1 MKSLISKITKWFKRR
16 YVPPVPYDPYSPVV
30 YSREGYYEP
39 SPFAKLVSNIGKSW
53 KQNWKDLT
61 IIVLT
66 FLLLIATVILIFR
79 K

>member
-1 MKSLISKITKWFKRR
+1 MKSLISRIKKWYKGK
-16 YVPPVPYDPYSPVV
+16 YIPPILYDPYSPIAF
-30 YSREGYYEP
+30 SRRGYYEP
-39 SPFAKLVSNIGKSW
+39 SPLAKLVSNIGKFW
-53 KQNWKDLT
+53 KKNWKDLT